1 MKWAICQR
9 KGHFQ
14 KELPKRIPNIYQNVS
29 QVLLVSVQ
37 GNTIATEY
45 NNLSKYIM
53 HILLDSSIL
62 LLRSYPDTC
71 EQRCI
76 YKHTHCSVVCK
87 CQKSKQPI
95 CLSTGEWLNSYE
107 KTPIR
112 E

>member
-1 MKWAICQR
+1 MSY
-9 KGHFQ
+9 
-14 KELPKRIPNIYQNVS
+14 LPKERTYSKRTTRNVS

-71 EQRCI
+71 EDVYTSI
-76 YKHTHCSVVCK
+76 LIAVLFVSLKN
-87 CQKSKQPI
+87 P
-95 CLSTGEWLNSYE
+95 NSPYVYQQGSD
-107 KTPIR
+107 
-112 E
+112 